1 MKTTLGRSL
10 VILVVGTL
18 LGTAFLLGSVAFF
31 TTRSSIV
38 NLRSDLLKQVD
49 ERVQERM
56 QDYFDRAG
64 SALNFLETAVFQDL
78 DIDEDWEGKAR
89 LLTSYLKTEPGIV
102 WFYYADRETGAMLGC
117 NIDLQGRYVISW
129 IHPDNGRIAEGFQV
143 QPDGSLASVE
153 LLPRNPN
160 PYDPRE
166 RPWYQKAVIG
176 EGLVWTPPYGFLSSR
191 VIGITAAR
199 AVRDESGEVAGVL
212 GADLELGRLATFLDD
227 FEVGEAGAAF
237 LLLDGGAAV
246 VPSGSRKG
254 ETVETLQNAFESRLW
269 DFSELDVGET
279 MEEGFEFEGERYI
292 ALIQPIDIPGPT
304 RYFAGVVVPQGE
316 YLGIVYRNL
325 LITLALAILILAVA
339 IALGVWQARRVT
351 EPLAIIS
358 DELESI
364 GNLRFRDT
372 GISVN
377 SNIREVAQ
385 FSDSVGKLKISL
397 RAFSRYV
404 PKDIVR
410 LLLSR
415 GDEANLGG
423 SLRKITVVFT
433 DLVGFTAFSE
443 SLTPDEAFS
452 ELSEFLE
459 IVAECQEKYH
469 GITSSFTGDGTL
481 ALFNAPRDH
490 PKHERDACFSALD
503 LLESL
508 RQCNAERK
516 AAGKFEFRARIG
528 INTADVLLGNLGTR
542 ERFAYTAIGDGVNL
556 ASRLEGLSKFY
567 GTEILVGADTK
578 EAMADE
584 IEWRLVDRISVVGR
598 RQANLIYEPMGR
610 AGNLDEGTRRGRD
623 QYESALDSYFEGE
636 LDAALAGFHAA
647 ALNLPNDRPTRVL
660 IARCQRY
667 LLDGLPENWDGT
679 FSATLK

>member
-18 LGTAFLLGSVAFF
+18 LGSAFLLGSVAFF

-78 DIDEDWEGKAR
+78 DLENDREQKAA

-102 WFYYADRETGAMLGC
+102 WFYYADHKTGAMLGC
-117 NIDLQGRYVISW
+117 NIDFTGRYVVSW
-129 IHPDNGRIAEGFQV
+129 IHPDNGRIARGFLS
-143 QPDGSLASVE
+143 QPDGSLEPTE
-153 LLPRNPN
+153 LVPRNLN
-160 PYDPRE
+160 PYDPRA
-166 RPWYQKAVIG
+166 RPWYQKAVEG
-176 EGLVWTPPYGFLSSR
+176 DGLVWTPPYGFLSSR

-199 AVRDESGEVAGVL
+199 AVRDSSGEIAGVL
-212 GADLELGRLATFLDD
+212 GADLELGRLAEFLDE

-246 VPSGSRKG
+246 VPGSARKG
-254 ETVETLQNAFESRLW
+254 AHVETLQKAFESRLW
-269 DFSELDVGET
+269 DFSELNVGET
-279 MEEGFEFEGERYI
+279 MEEGFVYQGERYI

-304 RYFAGVVVPQGE
+304 RYFAGVVVPRGE

-325 LITLALAILILAVA
+325 IITLVLGVLILGIA

-351 EPLAIIS
+351 EPLARIS
-358 DELESI
+358 DELEKI
-364 GNLRFRDT
+364 GNLSFRDA
-372 GISVN
+372 GVEIQ
-377 SNIREVAQ
+377 SNIREVAL
-385 FSDSVGKLKISL
+385 FSDSVGKMKVSL

-404 PKDIVR
+404 PRDLVR
-410 LLLSR
+410 LLLAQ
-415 GDEANLGG
+415 GDEAHLGG
-423 SLRKITVVFT
+423 SLRKVTVVFT

-452 ELSEFLE
+452 ELSDFLE
-459 IVAECQEKYH
+459 IVAACQEKYG

-481 ALFNAPRDH
+481 ALFNAPRDQ
-490 PKHERDACFSALD
+490 PRHETDACLSALD
-503 LLESL
+503 LLDAL
-508 RQCNAERK
+508 KQANAARR

-567 GTEILVGADTK
+567 GTEILAGAETK
-578 EAMADE
+578 SAVNGA

-610 AGNLDEGTRRGRD
+610 VGELDGVILRGRD
-623 QYESALDSYFEGE
+623 QYEAALGAYLEGE
-636 LDAALAGFHAA
+636 LDAALAGFHEA
-647 ALNLPNDRPTRVL
+647 ALNLPDDRPTRVL
-660 IARCQRY
+660 MNRCQRY
-667 LLDGLPENWDGT
+667 LRDGLPENWDGT

>member
-1 MKTTLGRSL
+1 MKTTLGKSL
-10 VILVVGTL
+10 VILIVGTL
-18 LGTAFLLGSVAFF
+18 LGTAFLLGGVAFF

-64 SALNFLETAVFQDL
+64 SALDFIESAVFKDL
-78 DIDEDWEGKAR
+78 DVEKDWEEKAR
-89 LLTSYLKTEPGIV
+89 LLTAYLKTESGIV
-102 WFYYADRETGAMLGC
+102 WLYFADHKTGAMLGT
-117 NIDLQGRYVISW
+117 NIDFDGRYVTSW
-129 IHPDNGRIAEGFQV
+129 IHPDNGRIAQGFEV
-143 QPDGSLASVE
+143 QRDGRLASIV
-153 LLPRNPN
+153 LSPANPN

-166 RPWYQKAVIG
+166 RPWYEKAVES

-199 AVRDESGEVAGVL
+199 AVRGDSGEIVGVL
-212 GADLELGRLATFLDD
+212 GADLELGRIGTFLDD
-227 FEVGEAGAAF
+227 FEVGESGAAF
-237 LLLDGGAAV
+237 LLLDGGASV
-246 VPSGSRKG
+246 VPGSAREGSHIEK
-254 ETVETLQNAFESRLW
+254 LQNAFESRFW
-269 DFSELDVGET
+269 DFSDLEVGET
-279 MEEGFEFEGERYI
+279 LEEGFEFEGERYI

-304 RYFAGVVVPQGE
+304 RYFASVVVPRTA
-316 YLGIVYRNL
+316 YLSVVYRNVR
-325 LITLALAILILAVA
+325 ITVGLGILILGIA

-351 EPLAIIS
+351 EPLALIS

-364 GNLRFRDT
+364 GNLRFRES
-372 GISVN
+372 GINVQ
-377 SNIREVAQ
+377 SNIREVAL
-385 FSDSVGKLKISL
+385 FSDSVGKMKVSL

-404 PKDIVR
+404 PRDIVR

-423 SLRKITVVFT
+423 SLRKVTVVFT

-459 IVAECQEKYH
+459 IVAECQEKYN

-481 ALFNAPRDH
+481 ALFNAPKDH
-490 PKHERDACFSALD
+490 PEHERDACLSTLD
-503 LLESL
+503 LLEAL
-508 RQCNAERK
+508 RKCNESRRE
-516 AAGKFEFRARIG
+516 AGKFEFRARIG

-567 GTEILVGADTK
+567 GTEVLVGAETK
-578 EAMADE
+578 ENVSDV
-584 IEWRLVDRISVVGR
+584 EWRLVDRIYVVGR
-598 RQANLIYEPMGR
+598 RQATLIFEPLGR
-610 AGNLDEGTRRGRD
+610 KGELDEQFLRGRD
-623 QYESALDSYFEGE
+623 QYEEALECYFEGR
-636 LDAALAGFHAA
+636 LDDALAGFQAS
-647 ALNLPNDRPTRVL
+647 ALNLPDDRPTRVL
-660 IARCQRY
+660 KERCQRY
-667 LLDGLPENWDGT
+667 LRDGLPENWDGT

>member
-64 SALNFLETAVFQDL
+64 SALNFLETAVFEDL
-78 DIDEDWEGKAR
+78 DIEADWEGKAR
-89 LLTSYLKTEPGIV
+89 LLSSYLKTEPGIV
-102 WFYYADRETGAMLGC
+102 WFYYADHETGAMLGC

-129 IHPDNGRIAEGFQV
+129 VHPDNGRIAEGFQV
-143 QPDGSLASVE
+143 QADGSLAPVE

-160 PYDPRE
+160 SYDPRL
-166 RPWYQKAVIG
+166 RPWYQKAVLG
-176 EGLVWTPPYGFLSSR
+176 DGLVWTPPYGFLSSR

-199 AVRDESGEVAGVL
+199 AVRNDAGEVVGVL
-212 GADLELGRLATFLDD
+212 GADLELGRLATFLDE

-246 VPSGSRKG
+246 VPSSSRKG
-254 ETVETLQNAFESRLW
+254 EHVETLQNAFESRLW
-269 DFSELDVGET
+269 DFTDLDVGET
-279 MEEGFEFEGERYI
+279 MEEGFEFEKERYI

-304 RYFAGVVVPQGE
+304 RYFAGVVVPRSE

-325 LITLALAILILAVA
+325 LITLVLGILIIAIA

-351 EPLAIIS
+351 EPLEKIS
-358 DELESI
+358 RELENI
-364 GNLRFRDT
+364 GNLSFRDT
-372 GISVN
+372 GSEIQ
-377 SNIREVAQ
+377 SNIREVAL
-385 FSDSVGKLKISL
+385 FSDSVGKMKVSL

-404 PKDIVR
+404 PRDLVR
-410 LLLSR
+410 LLLAR

-423 SLRKITVVFT
+423 SLRKVTVVFT

-481 ALFNAPRDH
+481 ALFNAPKDH
-490 PKHERDACFSALD
+490 QEHERDACFSALD
-503 LLESL
+503 LLEAL
-508 RQCNAERK
+508 RRCNAERK
-516 AAGKFEFRARIG
+516 AAGKFEFRARTG

-567 GTEILVGADTK
+567 GTEILVGSDTAK
-578 EAMADE
+578 AVADE

-610 AGNLDEGTRRGRD
+610 QGELEEVVLRGRD
-623 QYESALDSYFEGE
+623 QYEAALEAYFAGD
-636 LDAALAGFHAA
+636 LDAALAGFHEA
-647 ALNLPNDRPTRVL
+647 ALNLPLDRPTRVL

-667 LLDGLPENWDGT
+667 LRDGLPENWDGT